1 MASFATNSNFTNI
14 RSTRMREWLINNGV
28 WAIGLIF
35 LGGSIYADVQSNTE
49 TLAKQEAEYR
59 KIALLQAQ
67 VTANTVALQQ
77 LSQEAVGQYRE
88 FLGKLDRVISQLNT
102 RDSQRQADIG
112 LLTKEVYELKGKTYQ
127 K

>member
-1 MASFATNSNFTNI
+1 
-14 RSTRMREWLINNGV
+14 MREWLINNGV

-35 LGGSIYADVQSNTE
+35 LGGSIYADVQGNIKNNTE
-49 TLAKQEAEYR
+49 ALAKQEVEYR